1 MFALLIGLAQA
12 QELPPGTPTQAA
24 PAQAPEPAQE
34 DPFYVMTRG
43 ALAVPFNGSGD
54 IPAASIG
61 LGLDIGDG
69 QSIGLRAV
77 YMNDIP
83 PGTRAGD
90 NPPPWAWGPMVDFNM
105 RMRPQSTR
113 SPFIH
118 LSAGFVYG
126 TAEGQENVVVPLGEL
141 GLGLQFDRKMDE
153 RRTLFLAPE
162 LGVIPSFLNANG
174 DLINVEA
181 PYAALSIGVRIK

>member
-12 QELPPGTPTQAA
+12 QSPAPTPDAVA
-24 PAQAPEPAQE
+24 EESVIE
-34 DPFYVMTRG
+34 DPLYVMTRG
-43 ALAVPFNGSGD
+43 AVAVPFSGSGD

-77 YMNDIP
+77 YMHDVP
-83 PGTRAGD
+83 PGTRAGQ

-105 RMRPQSTR
+105 RMQPQATR
-113 SPFIH
+113 SAFVH

-126 TAEGQENVVVPLGEL
+126 TPDGGENIVVPLGEL
-141 GLGLQFDRKMDE
+141 GVGLQFDRKMDE

-162 LGVIPSFLNANG
+162 LGVIPSFFNANG

-181 PYAALSIGVRIK
+181 PYGAVSIGMRIK

>member
-1 MFALLIGLAQA
+1 MFTLLIGLANA
-12 QELPPGTPTQAA
+12 QSTPPPTTDA
-24 PAQAPEPAQE
+24 PAQEATAE
-34 DPFYVMTRG
+34 DPFYLMSRG

-77 YMNDIP
+77 YMNDVP
-83 PGTRAGD
+83 PGTRAGE
-90 NPPPWAWGPMVDFNM
+90 NPPDWAWGPMVDFNM
-105 RMRPQSTR
+105 RMQPQSTR
-113 SPFIH
+113 SAFLH

-126 TAEGQENVVVPLGEL
+126 TQDGEENVVVPLGEL
-141 GLGLQFDRKMDE
+141 GLGLQFDRKIDE

-181 PYAALSIGVRIK
+181 PYAALSIGLRIK

>member
-1 MFALLIGLAQA
+1 MFALLIALAQA
-12 QELPPGTPTQAA
+12 QEVSPPVVAQAGPSQAA
-24 PAQAPEPAQE
+24 EPVQQ
-34 DPFYVMTRG
+34 DPLYVMTRG

-54 IPAASIG
+54 IPAASVG

-77 YMNDIP
+77 YMNDVP

-105 RMRPQSTR
+105 RMKPQSTR
-113 SPFIH
+113 SPYIH

-126 TAEGQENVVVPLGEL
+126 TEEGQENIVVPLGEL
-141 GLGLQFDRKMDE
+141 GMGLQFDRQIDE
-153 RRTLFLAPE
+153 RRSLFLAPE
-162 LGVIPSFLNANG
+162 LGIIPSFFNANG

-181 PYAALSIGVRIK
+181 PYAALSIGMRIK